1 MKTIAKMF
9 EVMLS
14 KPATPTWTPKSTTV
28 ESSQTWRLGG

>member
-14 KPATPTWTPKSTTV
+14 KPATPTWTATLTPQGT
-28 ESSQTWRLGG
+28 SQAWGIGG